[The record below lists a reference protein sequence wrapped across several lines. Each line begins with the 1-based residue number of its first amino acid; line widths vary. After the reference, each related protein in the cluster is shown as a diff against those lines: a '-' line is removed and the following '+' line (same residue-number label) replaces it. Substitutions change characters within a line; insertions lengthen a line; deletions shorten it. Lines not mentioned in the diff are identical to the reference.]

1 MWTSVFVL
9 INGIVFNW
17 SNGLTIN
24 SVFSSMFDELKE
36 VKYFREI
43 TGFKSLE
50 IERLKSLQKSEAYL
64 EPKRASTMELF
75 VNILNGLL
83 FP

>member
-1 MWTSVFVL
+1 M
-9 INGIVFNW
+9 
-17 SNGLTIN
+17 IN
-24 SVFSSMFDELKE
+24 SVFSSMFDELKQ
-36 VKYFREI
+36 VKYFKEI
-43 TGFKSLE
+43 TDFKSLE
-50 IERLKSLQKSEAYL
+50 IERLKSLQKSGAYL